1 MSVYAK
7 NPKIVISGYYGFD
20 NCGDEAVLMSIVHC
34 LKKLRPDARITVL
47 SGNPEKTRELYDVDA
62 VSRWNPAS
70 IARQLAT
77 CRLLIS
83 GGGSLLQDV
92 TSARSPGYY
101 LGVIRVALLLRKK
114 VMIYS
119 QGIGPL
125 TLEKNRIKAAGILN
139 RCHMITLRDKGSA
152 ELLRELG
159 VKRDIVVT
167 SDPVMALGRECI
179 PQNECDSYAVTS
191 DPAIALGR
199 ECIPQNECDTYAVTS
214 DPAIAPGREAAAKP
228 RSKPLLVAAIRSWKD
243 DRHIGPFAGFL
254 DAQIAKGWDV
264 LLVPAH
270 YPEDAVANV
279 RLSERMAS
287 KPRVIDKALT
297 AQDFLALI
305 ASADSV
311 LSMRLHG
318 LICAMAMGTPMLGLS
333 YDPKVDAFMEQAGL
347 EDYCLPFDSL
357 GPESTKRMID
367 ILGALPPQPSAEQE
381 SRRKEMQQT
390 AWETARL
397 AVSLL

>member
-1 MSVYAK
+1 MSAYAK

-34 LKKLRPDARITVL
+34 LKKLRPDARIVVL
-47 SGNPEKTRELYDVDA
+47 SGNPEKTRGSYDVDA
-62 VSRWNPAS
+62 VGRWNPVS

-101 LGVIRVALLLRKK
+101 LGVIRLALLFRKK

-125 TLEKNRIKAAGILN
+125 TLEKNRSKAAGVLN
-139 RCHMITLRDKGSA
+139 RCNMITLRDNGSA
-152 ELLRELG
+152 EFLRELG
-159 VKRDIVVT
+159 VKHDIRVT
-167 SDPVMALGRECI
+167 CDPVMALGRECI
-179 PQNECDSYAVTS
+179 AQNGCDPDAVTC
-191 DPAIALGR
+191 DPVM
-199 ECIPQNECDTYAVTS
+199 T
-214 DPAIAPGREAAAKP
+214 PGRESAAEQ
-228 RSKPLLVAAIRSWKD
+228 RGKPLLVTAIRNWKD
-243 DRHIGPFAGFL
+243 DRHIEPIAGLL
-254 DAQIAKGWDV
+254 DAQIVKGWDV

-279 RLSERMAS
+279 RLSDRMAS
-287 KPRVIDKALT
+287 QPRVIDKALT
-297 AQDFLALI
+297 AKDFLALI
-305 ASADSV
+305 ASADMV

-357 GPESTKRMID
+357 DSESAERMIEIID
-367 ILGALPPQPSAEQE
+367 MIDKSGALPQKTSAEQE
-381 SRRKEMQQT
+381 SRRKEMQQM

-397 AVSLL
+397 AVSML